1 MEQLADILD
10 WLGPHALWLALLLPP
25 LIRLVG
31 HVVPEELFMVAMG
44 VLAARSASPQRAAG
58 LLAVLFASHLVTDQG
73 VYLAGCWLRG
83 RLRRFP
89 RVQLRLERVSAR
101 LESSPSAL
109 LSLIPARVLPLGR
122 AAWLASCGVVKVP
135 WPRFAAIDL
144 AALVLHVGLWC
155 GLGWWLAGDIARL
168 QRSVDVGRIAA
179 VWVAVALV
187 AAVLAILLW
196 RARPEWHGATEQAF
210 RRAGRSLRFRGEE

>member
-1 MEQLADILD
+1 
-10 WLGPHALWLALLLPP
+10 
-25 LIRLVG
+25 
-31 HVVPEELFMVAMG
+31 MVAMG
-44 VLAARSASPQRAAG
+44 VLAARATSPQRSAG
-58 LLAVLFASHLVTDQG
+58 LLAALLASHLLTDQG

-83 RLRRFP
+83 RLQRFP
-89 RVQLRLERVSAR
+89 RVQHRLEKISAR

-135 WPRFAAIDL
+135 WPRFLAVDL

-155 GLGWWLAGDIARL
+155 GLGWWMAGDIARL
-168 QRSVDVGRIAA
+168 QRSVDVGRTAAFWIAT
-179 VWVAVALV
+179 ALL

-196 RARPEWHGATEQAF
+196 RARPEWHAATEQAF
-210 RRAGRSLRFRGEE
+210 RRAGRSLRWRGER